1 MKFIILNVF
10 LVVFILFST
19 NTTFS
24 QDAQEV
30 IKNVQSVYKGI
41 KDAKATFSLSEKVS
55 GKSSSTSGTM
65 YIQKEKKYKIKTK
78 TFTLVTDGVTTWSY
92 SPGKK
97 QVVIDNYKED
107 GNSFS
112 PNKFLF
118 NYPENFYS
126 DLTGEEKVGSNNCYV
141 LKLSPRTK
149 GMVKSAKVWVDTEEF
164 LIRKITISSSG
175 STKTYTLKSITL
187 DAGLSSSEFSFS
199 PPSGVEVIDLR

>member
-1 MKFIILNVF
+1 MKFIILNLLLAVF
-10 LVVFILFST
+10 LFFNI
-19 NTTFS
+19 NTTFP

-55 GKSSSTSGTM
+55 GKNSSTSGTM

-92 SPGKK
+92 SPSKK

-126 DLTGEEKVGSNNCYV
+126 DLTGEEKVGNDNCYV
-141 LKLSPRTK
+141 LKLTPRTK
-149 GMVKSAKVWVDTEEF
+149 SMIKSAKVWVDTEQY

-187 DAGLSSSEFSFS
+187 DPGISSSEFSFS
-199 PPSGVEVIDLR
+199 PPAGVEIIDLR